1 MKFGFFS
8 DLLFRLF
15 SFFLPYPSL
24 SLRILVFALPAAMRI
39 RHRKGKVQE
48 GTDRKEMV
56 CDSSPRQKWA
66 GEDGRGGRQKCPA
79 EFMLENLI
87 ILFWNI
93 STYVA
98 LFS

>member
-1 MKFGFFS
+1 M
-8 DLLFRLF
+8 
-15 SFFLPYPSL
+15 
-24 SLRILVFALPAAMRI
+24 
-39 RHRKGKVQE
+39 QE